1 MKMKRILLLFLF
13 IALNIFNAHS
23 QSELLEDITV
33 SFKSADHRLLSK
45 HFSGKIEINLL
56 DQSNV
61 YSRPQA
67 EMVMKDFFSKYEP
80 TDFQI
85 LYKNNPSNEQVRF
98 AIGQLDSY
106 AGRFRIFFILKTID
120 GVVYIQEMRFEQERS
135 R

>member
-1 MKMKRILLLFLF
+1 MKRILLLILF
-13 IALNIFNAHS
+13 ISLNIYHAHS

-33 SFKSADHRLLSK
+33 SFKSADHRLLAK
-45 HFSGKIEINLL
+45 HFSGKVEINLL

-80 TDFQI
+80 TEFQI

-106 AGRFRIFFILKTID
+106 SARFRIFFILKNID
-120 GVVYIQEMRFEQERS
+120 GVAYIQEMRFEQERS

>member
-1 MKMKRILLLFLF
+1 MKRILLLSLF
-13 IALNIFNAHS
+13 IILNIFNAHS
-23 QSELLEDITV
+23 QAELLEDITV
-33 SFKSADHRLLSK
+33 SFKSSDHRLLAK

-56 DQSNV
+56 EQSNV
-61 YSRPQA
+61 YSKSQA

-120 GVVYIQEMRFEQERS
+120 GMVYIQEMRFEQERS